1 MTMTNSENQK
11 FVTIDD
17 REFSL
22 SDISLIND
30 QIGTYFCEFASIK
43 LMAFGSGKGRR
54 FRIENY

>member
-1 MTMTNSENQK
+1 MTITNSENQK
-11 FVTIDD
+11 FAPIDD

-43 LMAFGSGKGRR
+43 LMTFGYGEGEGGV
-54 FRIENY
+54 FE